1 MARKKK
7 RIPDEAI
14 SVSLAAMVTPMLDM
28 SFQLLNFFIL
38 TFRPMPTEGQL
49 SINLPKV
56 DATEQPVVEPTPPDQ
71 DKKDEY
77 TITVHSSSSGEVAL
91 LGLKGPT
98 VNAENIKNFNDLFSQ
113 LKAIPKPVGRGA
125 EGVSITI
132 EAANDL
138 NYARLIDIMDLCKKA
153 GYESVNLMPMRK
165 DRG

>member
-1 MARKKK
+1 MARKRKK
-7 RIPDEAI
+7 PEQQITVAL
-14 SVSLAAMVTPMLDM
+14 SAMVTPFLDM
-28 SFQLLNFFIL
+28 TFQLLFFFVA
-38 TFRPMPTEGQL
+38 TFKVMPTEGQL

-56 DATEQPVVEPTPPDQ
+56 DATDAPPPLEPLPPE

-77 TITVHSSSSGEVAL
+77 TITVHAGSGGDVAL

-98 VNAENIKNFNDLFSQ
+98 VNAENIRTFADLYNQ
-113 LKAIPKPVGRGA
+113 LKAITKPQGRGA

-132 EAANDL
+132 EASNDL
-138 NYARLIDIMDLCKKA
+138 VYSRLIEIMDLCKKA